1 MLSAGSLPHHRRR
14 HDRFQVAY
22 RLGTGEIVIP
32 ALLASDQPEHDFRP
46 EDALAF
52 RFDFGGFLPRHVL
65 PALIVEYFQDIAKV
79 KGGEIV
85 WQNGVLLRP
94 QAP

>member
-1 MLSAGSLPHHRRR
+1 MISGRR
-14 HDRFQVAY
+14 
-22 RLGTGEIVIP
+22 
-32 ALLASDQPEHDFRP
+32 
-46 EDALAF
+46 DALAF

-79 KGGEIV
+79 NGGEIV

-94 QAP
+94 KRL